1 MRTRSSIWRVGS
13 KKRKLRLSL
22 IRNSKDAKSSIERK
36 LMQLQKLIPGCIIN
50 ISNPETTFQEIANY
64 VFLLEAKVNI
74 LRLLATS
81 YGV

>member
-22 IRNSKDAKSSIERK
+22 IGNSKAAKSSIERK

-50 ISNPETTFQEIANY
+50 SSNPETMFQEIANY
-64 VFLLEAKVNI
+64 IFLLEAKVNI